1 MSTSSSR
8 IDILVYF
15 GGELSEDGWSVTYD
29 RPIAVMRIPR
39 SSTYAQFLAR
49 IYQKI
54 GADSNEYL
62 LKVSAKYSCTYLG
75 HIKETV
81 VEIKD
86 DDTLS
91 FFLDPAAEIPSM
103 EVYVETTQIHTEV
116 NPQMSQQW
124 GEAVPQM
131 SQQWGDANP
140 QMSQHSDDVNQ
151 QMSQQWGDDN
161 PQMSQQWGEYMS
173 LLANPG
179 FHSTSNTDFLGG
191 TSNPNFC
198 AGTSNPNLCTGTSHY
213 DADFYTPDMVAVS
226 RGLEN
231 IEINYTEPTHPHTH
245 DDENFMPHEDENT
258 DHIAD
263 TFANRSDEGSEPD
276 EVEFP
281 IPLENGPNDVDINV
295 IAEEFARGMS
305 SSSEQIMSNRTTQ
318 QTYYRSIPFFD
329 QTFPEIPADSVDVP
343 TLKYAKFY
351 NTNEGRLDVGML
363 FKNKEALIEAVK
375 DHSARHA
382 RREYYVTE
390 SSKTKWKVLCK
401 HSTPGQVKCNPTFAI
416 KHVIQTVKDHTGY
429 DIPYQK
435 AWYSLKMARE
445 IVYGTWESSVQ
456 KLPKYM
462 GAVQKYNPGTIVQW
476 KHKALHPTG
485 AYVIGYVFWA
495 FKPCIEGFKFCRN
508 IISVDGTHLYTRYKH
523 KMLIAATMDG
533 NQQVLPLA
541 FAIVDDESYA
551 SWKWFLQQLS
561 RHVIRGRRGVCLIS
575 DRHAGIIKA
584 VNESSEFVPPNGVHR
599 YCLRHVCSNFNSHH
613 KNIVLKDLCWRAG
626 SEYQIRKFNRIMEEI
641 KGQKLEAFTFLDRIN
656 KEKWTASHDGGWR
669 CGILTTNMSECIN
682 GVLKGA
688 RRLPVTAIV
697 EITLQRTAHYFRE
710 RALRSA
716 VMLSNGQLWT
726 DFAKKKFTDWGEK
739 SITHTVT
746 KYDHL
751 QQSASV
757 VTKRQQGLGFNTH
770 VVKLANRECSCGKWN
785 QFGIPCSHAQKVCA
799 AYNINAASM
808 VKDYY
813 DVRAYKNTYSKA
825 LQPVQSEEYWDV
837 PNFELVH
844 DTTIRT
850 STRPGRSQTSR
861 IQNEMDWR
869 QTRARQQAQRRGE
882 SSRQSNVIEQD
893 YPQ

>member
-29 RPIAVMRIPR
+29 RRPIAVMRIPR

-62 LKVSAKYSCTYLG
+62 LKVL
-75 HIKETV
+75 
-81 VEIKD
+81 
-86 DDTLS
+86 L
-91 FFLDPAAEIPSM
+91 IP
-103 EVYVETTQIHTEV
+103 ICA
-116 NPQMSQQW
+116 QMRN
-124 GEAVPQM
+124 QM
-131 SQQWGDANP
+131 KK
-140 QMSQHSDDVNQ
+140 
-151 QMSQQWGDDN
+151 
-161 PQMSQQWGEYMS
+161 
-173 LLANPG
+173 
-179 FHSTSNTDFLGG
+179 
-191 TSNPNFC
+191 
-198 AGTSNPNLCTGTSHY
+198 
-213 DADFYTPDMVAVS
+213 
-226 RGLEN
+226 
-231 IEINYTEPTHPHTH
+231 
-245 DDENFMPHEDENT
+245 
-258 DHIAD
+258 
-263 TFANRSDEGSEPD
+263 
-276 EVEFP
+276 FP
-281 IPLENGPNDVDINV
+281 IPPENGPNDVDINV
-295 IAEEFARGMS
+295 IAEEFAR
-305 SSSEQIMSNRTTQ
+305 
-318 QTYYRSIPFFD
+318 
-329 QTFPEIPADSVDVP
+329 
-343 TLKYAKFY
+343 
-351 NTNEGRLDVGML
+351 
-363 FKNKEALIEAVK
+363 
-375 DHSARHA
+375 
-382 RREYYVTE
+382 
-390 SSKTKWKVLCK
+390 
-401 HSTPGQVKCNPTFAI
+401 GQVKCNPTFAI

-462 GAVQKYNPGTIVQW
+462 GAVQKYNPGTIVEW

-533 NQQVLPLA
+533 NQQNV
-541 FAIVDDESYA
+541 
-551 SWKWFLQQLS
+551 
-561 RHVIRGRRGVCLIS
+561 
-575 DRHAGIIKA
+575 
-584 VNESSEFVPPNGVHR
+584 
-599 YCLRHVCSNFNSHH
+599 
-613 KNIVLKDLCWRAG
+613 
-626 SEYQIRKFNRIMEEI
+626 
-641 KGQKLEAFTFLDRIN
+641 
-656 KEKWTASHDGGWR
+656 
-669 CGILTTNMSECIN
+669 N
-682 GVLKGA
+682 GVLKG

-799 AYNINAASM
+799 AYNINAA
-808 VKDYY
+808 
-813 DVRAYKNTYSKA
+813 N
-825 LQPVQSEEYWDV
+825 
-837 PNFELVH
+837 
-844 DTTIRT
+844 
-850 STRPGRSQTSR
+850 G
-861 IQNEMDWR
+861 
-869 QTRARQQAQRRGE
+869 
-882 SSRQSNVIEQD
+882 
-893 YPQ
+893 

>member
-1 MSTSSSR
+1 
-8 IDILVYF
+8 
-15 GGELSEDGWSVTYD
+15 
-29 RPIAVMRIPR
+29 
-39 SSTYAQFLAR
+39 
-49 IYQKI
+49 
-54 GADSNEYL
+54 
-62 LKVSAKYSCTYLG
+62 
-75 HIKETV
+75 
-81 VEIKD
+81 
-86 DDTLS
+86 
-91 FFLDPAAEIPSM
+91 
-103 EVYVETTQIHTEV
+103 
-116 NPQMSQQW
+116 
-124 GEAVPQM
+124 
-131 SQQWGDANP
+131 
-140 QMSQHSDDVNQ
+140 
-151 QMSQQWGDDN
+151 
-161 PQMSQQWGEYMS
+161 
-173 LLANPG
+173 
-179 FHSTSNTDFLGG
+179 
-191 TSNPNFC
+191 
-198 AGTSNPNLCTGTSHY
+198 
-213 DADFYTPDMVAVS
+213 MVAVS

-245 DDENFMPHEDENT
+245 VSENFMPHEDENA

-263 TFANRSDEGSEPD
+263 TFANCSDEGSEPD

-281 IPLENGPNDVDINV
+281 IPPENGPNDVDINV
-295 IAEEFARGMS
+295 IAEEFARG
-305 SSSEQIMSNRTTQ
+305 
-318 QTYYRSIPFFD
+318 
-329 QTFPEIPADSVDVP
+329 
-343 TLKYAKFY
+343 
-351 NTNEGRLDVGML
+351 
-363 FKNKEALIEAVK
+363 
-375 DHSARHA
+375 
-382 RREYYVTE
+382 
-390 SSKTKWKVLCK
+390 
-401 HSTPGQVKCNPTFAI
+401 QVKCNPTFAI
-416 KHVIQTVKDHTGY
+416 KHVIQAVKDHTGY

-462 GAVQKYNPGTIVQW
+462 GAVQKYNPGTIVEW

-533 NQQVLPLA
+533 NQQTCYKRA
-541 FAIVDDESYA
+541 T
-551 SWKWFLQQLS
+551 W
-561 RHVIRGRRGVCLIS
+561 VCLIS

-844 DTTIRT
+844 NYYYVFRT
-850 STRPGRSQTSR
+850 RWIGDKR
-861 IQNEMDWR
+861 
-869 QTRARQQAQRRGE
+869 
-882 SSRQSNVIEQD
+882 EQD
-893 YPQ
+893 NKPNEEENLQDNQM

>member
-1 MSTSSSR
+1 
-8 IDILVYF
+8 
-15 GGELSEDGWSVTYD
+15 
-29 RPIAVMRIPR
+29 
-39 SSTYAQFLAR
+39 
-49 IYQKI
+49 
-54 GADSNEYL
+54 
-62 LKVSAKYSCTYLG
+62 
-75 HIKETV
+75 
-81 VEIKD
+81 
-86 DDTLS
+86 
-91 FFLDPAAEIPSM
+91 
-103 EVYVETTQIHTEV
+103 
-116 NPQMSQQW
+116 
-124 GEAVPQM
+124 
-131 SQQWGDANP
+131 
-140 QMSQHSDDVNQ
+140 
-151 QMSQQWGDDN
+151 
-161 PQMSQQWGEYMS
+161 
-173 LLANPG
+173 
-179 FHSTSNTDFLGG
+179 
-191 TSNPNFC
+191 
-198 AGTSNPNLCTGTSHY
+198 
-213 DADFYTPDMVAVS
+213 
-226 RGLEN
+226 
-231 IEINYTEPTHPHTH
+231 
-245 DDENFMPHEDENT
+245 MPHEDENA

-263 TFANRSDEGSEPD
+263 TFANCSDEGSEPD

-281 IPLENGPNDVDINV
+281 IPPENGPNDVDINV
-295 IAEEFARGMS
+295 IAEEFARG
-305 SSSEQIMSNRTTQ
+305 
-318 QTYYRSIPFFD
+318 
-329 QTFPEIPADSVDVP
+329 
-343 TLKYAKFY
+343 
-351 NTNEGRLDVGML
+351 
-363 FKNKEALIEAVK
+363 
-375 DHSARHA
+375 
-382 RREYYVTE
+382 
-390 SSKTKWKVLCK
+390 
-401 HSTPGQVKCNPTFAI
+401 QVKCNPTFAI
-416 KHVIQTVKDHTGY
+416 KHVIQAVKDHTGY

-462 GAVQKYNPGTIVQW
+462 GAVQKYNPGTIVEW

-710 RALRSA
+710 RALRSG

-785 QFGIPCSHAQKVCA
+785 QFGIPCSHAQNLK
-799 AYNINAASM
+799 NIGMFRILSW
-808 VKDYY
+808 Y
-813 DVRAYKNTYSKA
+813 TT
-825 LQPVQSEEYWDV
+825 LLFV
-837 PNFELVH
+837 PLHVLVEAKH
-844 DTTIRT
+844 HVFRT
-850 STRPGRSQTSR
+850 RWIGDKR
-861 IQNEMDWR
+861 
-869 QTRARQQAQRRGE
+869 
-882 SSRQSNVIEQD
+882 EQD
-893 YPQ
+893 NKPNEEENLQDNQM